1 MMRCIGA
8 SQQQILRFVRFEA
21 LNWCKTAIP
30 IGCVLGT
37 VICWMFCAILRF
49 FVKGEWA
56 DMPLFAVSPGGIL
69 CGAMVGI
76 VTVLIAAHSPAKQ
89 AAKVSPVA
97 AVSGNAGETKSLFVR
112 PIRGFLRWKRLLE
125 FTMRQGEKRI
135 YS

>member
-8 SQQQILRFVRFEA
+8 SKKQILHFVRLEA

-37 VICWMFCAILRF
+37 VVCWILCAILRF

-56 DMPLFAVSPGGIL
+56 DMPLFAISPSGIL
-69 CGAMVGI
+69 CGAVVGV
-76 VTVLIAAHSPAKQ
+76 VTVLLAAHSPAKQ

-97 AVSGNAGETKSLFVR
+97 AVSGNTEEKKKFFMRL
-112 PIRGFLRWKRLLE
+112 IQDFLK
-125 FTMRQGEKRI
+125 
-135 YS
+135 

>member
-1 MMRCIGA
+1 MCAWNGD
-8 SQQQILRFVRFEA
+8 LLDA
-21 LNWCKTAIP
+21 LCDSAI
-30 IGCVLGT
+30 
-37 VICWMFCAILRF
+37 
-49 FVKGEWA
+49 FVKGEWE

-97 AVSGNAGETKSLFVR
+97 AVSGNAGETKRLFVR
-112 PIRGFLRWKRLLE
+112 PIRGFKVETSLGVYHATGR
-125 FTMRQGEKRI
+125 KRI